1 MRIRRGRGDERG
13 QALVEFAIV
22 APLIVMI
29 LLFAIWFYE
38 LLFIRLKAQEAA
50 RYAAWEATAYK
61 LHDYAKGKSEL
72 SKLASSMQTSVIADT
87 MVRYSALNSS
97 QPGLG
102 SASTLGLQHTL
113 LASSWAQPVVL
124 VTNASEEQIP
134 GGWIPNL
141 LLSVAGNLFDWI
153 SALNYKDLNPVA
165 TSLVA
170 LGKDM
175 GGAMTNRLF
184 GNSDW
189 GFNSHGYVEARVGI
203 LVKNE
208 FFNRGL
214 VGFLNNTL
222 VSHHHQTFMVYEKHG
237 VLADSWWLDDG
248 SNVYGGDK
256 SPGRTSTAYAKQID
270 RMYLVN
276 DRTRGVAK
284 GFATG
289 VWAVGN
295 AALGL
300 VMSTASPDI
309 TLDDFTRASVVSLS
323 FGDNT
328 YKGQANIKQDG
339 RPSDNVKYD
348 TAPATK
354 SQGSSDLQEFGKT
367 LDARGVYF
375 MGCDKEM
382 SLGCPSA
389 TLSQEN
395 PFGSYVAR
403 Q

>member
-1 MRIRRGRGDERG
+1 
-13 QALVEFAIV
+13 V
-22 APLIVMI
+22 
-29 LLFAIWFYE
+29 
-38 LLFIRLKAQEAA
+38 
-50 RYAAWEATAYK
+50 ATA
-61 LHDYAKGKSEL
+61 
-72 SKLASSMQTSVIADT
+72 
-87 MVRYSALNSS
+87 
-97 QPGLG
+97 
-102 SASTLGLQHTL
+102 GLQHTL

-124 VTNASEEQIP
+124 VTNNSEEQVP

-141 LLSVAGNLFDWI
+141 VLGVVGNLFDWF
-153 SALNYKDLNPVA
+153 SALDYKNINPVA
-165 TSLVA
+165 TSLIA

-189 GFNSHGYVEARVGI
+189 GFNTHGYAEARVGI

-222 VSHHHQTFMVYEKHG
+222 VSHHHQSFMIYEKHG

-248 SNVYGGDK
+248 SNVYGGTQA
-256 SPGRTSTAYAKQID
+256 PGKTSTAFAKQIE

-284 GFATG
+284 GITTSL
-289 VWAVGN
+289 WAIGN
-295 AALGL
+295 AAIGL
-300 VMSTASPDI
+300 MMAIPNPDL
-309 TLDDFTRASVVSLS
+309 TLDDLTRPVVVSLS
-323 FGDNT
+323 YGDST
-328 YKGQANIKQDG
+328 YKGKSKIKQDG
-339 RPSDNVKYD
+339 RPSDNVEYD

-354 SQGSSDLQEFGKT
+354 TQGSSELQEFGKT
-367 LDARGVYF
+367 LEARGQYF